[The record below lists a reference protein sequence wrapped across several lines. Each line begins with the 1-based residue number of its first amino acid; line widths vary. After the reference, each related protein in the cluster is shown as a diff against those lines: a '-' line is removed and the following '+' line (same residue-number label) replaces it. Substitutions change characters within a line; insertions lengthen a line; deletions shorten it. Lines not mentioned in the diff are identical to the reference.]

1 MRKYLEI
8 GGAHMV
14 KALFMY
20 DYGKENMRK
29 IEELGYDVTIVEE
42 KGITYYE
49 SLKYTEVLVC
59 YNPFSTFDISKLEKL
74 KWIQL
79 SSIGIDQLP
88 KDVVLKNNII
98 ITNNKGGYKIPIGEW
113 IVMDILNLLKRSM
126 YFYKKQKEKQWKM
139 DAKVL
144 ELYGKKVTF
153 VGTGTIA
160 VEAAKRLQGF
170 GVNVLGVN
178 TNGREI
184 EYFDKCYP
192 MKDIDKVLAESDIV
206 IITLPYT
213 KETHHLINED
223 KFSSMKNNVFFINIA
238 RGAIV
243 DEKALINSLESGKVA
258 GAALDV
264 LEEEPLPESSPLW
277 NMDNVIITPHNSWI
291 SELRNERRFNLIYE
305 NMKRYVKNEEL
316 INVADINKGY

>member
-1 MRKYLEI
+1 
-8 GGAHMV
+8 MV

-20 DYGKENMRK
+20 DYGEKNMKK
-29 IEELGYDVTIVEE
+29 IEDLGYDVTLINE
-42 KGITYYE
+42 KGITYAE
-49 SLKYTEVLVC
+49 NLKDTEVLVC
-59 YNPFSTFDISKLEKL
+59 YNPFSTFDISRLEKL

-79 SSIGIDQLP
+79 SSIGIDQVP
-88 KDVVLKNNII
+88 KEVVLKNDIT
-98 ITNNKGGYKIPIGEW
+98 ITNNKGGYKVPIGEW
-113 IVMDILNLLKRSM
+113 IVMDILNLLKRST

-139 DAKVL
+139 DSKVL
-144 ELYGKKVTF
+144 ELYGKTVAF
-153 VGTGTIA
+153 IGTGTIA

-170 GVNVLGVN
+170 GVSILGVN

-184 EYFDKCYP
+184 EYFNKCYS
-192 MKDIDKVLAESDIV
+192 MKNIDEVLGESDVV

-223 KFSSMKNNVFFINIA
+223 RFLCMKNNVFFINIA

-243 DEKALINSLESGKVA
+243 DENALINNLKIGKVA
-258 GAALDV
+258 AAALDV
-264 LEEEPLPESSPLW
+264 FEEEPLSESSPLW
-277 NMDNVIITPHNSWI
+277 NMDNVIVTPHNSWI

-305 NMKRYVKNEEL
+305 NMKRYVKNQDL

>member
-1 MRKYLEI
+1 MI
-8 GGAHMV
+8 

-20 DYGKENMRK
+20 DYGKENMKK
-29 IEELGYDVTIVEE
+29 IEDLGYDITIVDE
-42 KGITYYE
+42 KGLT
-49 SLKYTEVLVC
+49 YTENLKDIEVLAC
-59 YNPFSTFDISKLEKL
+59 YNPFATFDISKLEKL

-79 SSIGIDQLP
+79 SSIGIDQIP

-98 ITNNKGGYKIPIGEW
+98 ITNNKGGYSIPIGEW
-113 IVMDILNLLKRSM
+113 IVMDILNLIKRSA
-126 YFYKKQKEKQWKM
+126 YFYRKQNEKQWKM
-139 DAKVL
+139 DSKVL
-144 ELYGKKVTF
+144 ELYGKTVAF

-170 GVNVLGVN
+170 GVSVLGVN
-178 TNGREI
+178 TSGREV
-184 EYFDKCYP
+184 EYFNECYP
-192 MKDIDKVLAESDIV
+192 MNNMDEVLNKSDVV

-223 KFSSMKNNVFFINIA
+223 KFSCMKEKMFFVNIA

-243 DEKALINSLESGKVA
+243 DEKALINNLQSGKVA

-264 LEEEPLPESSPLW
+264 FEEEPLPESSPLW
-277 NMDNVIITPHNSWI
+277 NMDNVIITPHNSWV

-305 NMKRYVKNEEL
+305 NMKRYSQNEDL
-316 INVADINKGY
+316 INVVDISKGY

>member
-1 MRKYLEI
+1 MI
-8 GGAHMV
+8 

-20 DYGKENMRK
+20 DYGKENMKK
-29 IEELGYDVTIVEE
+29 IEDLGYDVTIIDE
-42 KGITYYE
+42 KGA
-49 SLKYTEVLVC
+49 KYTENLKDIEVLAC
-59 YNPFSTFDISKLEKL
+59 YNPFSTFDISKLERL

-79 SSIGIDQLP
+79 SSIGIDQIP

-98 ITNNKGGYKIPIGEW
+98 ITNNKGGYSIPIGEW
-113 IVMDILNLLKRSM
+113 IVMDILNLLKRST
-126 YFYKKQKEKQWKM
+126 YFYKKQTKKQWNM

-144 ELYGKKVTF
+144 ELYGKTVAF

-170 GVNVLGVN
+170 GVSVLGIN
-178 TNGREI
+178 TNGRNV
-184 EYFDKCYP
+184 EYFNECYA
-192 MKDIDKVLAESDIV
+192 MKNIDKVLNKSDVV

-223 KFSSMKNNVFFINIA
+223 KFSYMKNNVFLINIA
-238 RGAIV
+238 RGALV
-243 DEKALINSLESGKVA
+243 DEKALINNLQSGKVA

-264 LEEEPLPESSPLW
+264 FEKEPLPESSPLW
-277 NMDNVIITPHNSWI
+277 DMDNVIITPHNSWI

-305 NMKRYVKNEEL
+305 NMKKYERNQDL
-316 INVADINKGY
+316 INVVDINKGY